1 MKRLNRCKL
10 QILILAVIIISGCN
24 KSSSS
29 YYPLITGYKWEYQL
43 IGNGDE
49 NRNYT
54 ISNMP
59 SYKLEGKKVTP
70 QQVKLNNGNNF
81 FIFISEDQ
89 GGIFV
94 FAKQTPDMETPK
106 VLEKSYLIPYPIKVG
121 YKWHEEAMT
130 NLLNKNVPISLIDSI
145 ESINET
151 VEVPGGLFHNCLK
164 IINFGTTKKP
174 ALIWG
179 YATINVKNISWYAP
193 GVGLIKEIDKEE
205 SNSFIYGSGET
216 IVQLVSFNKK

>member
-1 MKRLNRCKL
+1 MERLNRCKL

-29 YYPLITGYKWEYQL
+29 YYPLITGYKWKYQF

-49 NRNYT
+49 T

-59 SYKLEGKKVTP
+59 SYKLEGKEVTP
-70 QQVKLNNGNNF
+70 QQFEGINGNVLLF
-81 FIFISEDQ
+81 FSEDQ
-89 GGIFV
+89 GGIFL

-106 VLEKSYLIPYPIKVG
+106 VLEKSYLISYPIKVG
-121 YKWHEEAMT
+121 NKWHEESMT
-130 NLLNKNVPISLIDSI
+130 NLLNKDVPISLTDSI

-179 YATINVKNISWYAP
+179 YATINVKDISWYAP
-193 GVGLIKEIDKEE
+193 GVGLIKEINKET